1 MKKNQEPNFMINMIE
16 LLEEVRRVDFEH
28 IFQPLS
34 KEELVDREK
43 ERFSKI
49 LSKCIKNPD
58 GLYSCKK
65 NIVIRG
71 FSFEKLPVK
80 FKDVGRNFYCNN
92 NQLTSLEGAPEKV
105 GGSFYC
111 ISNQLTSLEG
121 APKEVGGYFDCR
133 DNQLTSLEGAPKEVG
148 GDFDCSDN
156 QLTSLEG
163 APEKVGGNFDC
174 SINPISVE
182 ELKKTV
188 DRDYL

>member
-1 MKKNQEPNFMINMIE
+1 MIE

-58 GLYSCKK
+58 GSYSCKR

-71 FSFEKLPVK
+71 FNFEKLPVK
-80 FKDVGRNFYCNN
+80 FKEVGGSFYCSSNQLTSLKGAPKEVGGYFDCSDN
-92 NQLTSLEGAPEKV
+92 QLTSLKGAPEKVGGDFDCSDNQLTSLEGAPEKV

-121 APKEVGGYFDCR
+121 APKEVGGYFYC
-133 DNQLTSLEGAPKEVG
+133 GH
-148 GDFDCSDN
+148 
-156 QLTSLEG
+156 
-163 APEKVGGNFDC
+163 
-174 SINPISVE
+174 NPISVE